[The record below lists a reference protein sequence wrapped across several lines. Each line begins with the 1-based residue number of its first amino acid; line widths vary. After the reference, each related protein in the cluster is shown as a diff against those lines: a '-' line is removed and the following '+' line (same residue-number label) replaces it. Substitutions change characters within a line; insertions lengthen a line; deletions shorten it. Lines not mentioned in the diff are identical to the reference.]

1 MFRAVL
7 FDLDGTLLDIDM
19 DLFIQRYFKE
29 MIYMARES
37 GLKTE
42 GLIEKLWKATEAMIE
57 NKDPQLTNQ
66 QVFEQNFFKN
76 SDHPPEVLQLFFDD
90 FYDQSFDQLQ
100 ESVGPFPET
109 RSVMDE
115 VFARDCKVVIATQ
128 PVFPDKAIRKRLNWA
143 GVGDFDY
150 HLITTY
156 EVMHFT
162 KPHTEYYLEIAES
175 LGVKPEECLMVGNDV
190 GEDLTAA
197 QAGMKTFLVKE
208 RLRNQHDLPIKV
220 DWQGYLPDLLAF
232 VKNGWKP

>member
-76 SDHPPEVLQLFFDD
+76 SDHPPEVLQLFLMISMIRVLTNSRVCR
-90 FYDQSFDQLQ
+90 SF
-100 ESVGPFPET
+100 S
-109 RSVMDE
+109 
-115 VFARDCKVVIATQ
+115 RDA
-128 PVFPDKAIRKRLNWA
+128 F
-143 GVGDFDY
+143 
-150 HLITTY
+150 
-156 EVMHFT
+156 
-162 KPHTEYYLEIAES
+162 
-175 LGVKPEECLMVGNDV
+175 
-190 GEDLTAA
+190 
-197 QAGMKTFLVKE
+197 
-208 RLRNQHDLPIKV
+208 
-220 DWQGYLPDLLAF
+220 GY
-232 VKNGWKP
+232 G